1 MYHIGC
7 RLGSLVEDADM
18 SSHINQ
24 INNQY
29 LNQINKYLLNL
40 IQRSLGSTPYKCA
53 WQNGRWRASLQDHNH
68 NLQGNK
74 ARQASSA
81 MWVAGFAVDSSDN
94 DATLHSEDTGGC

>member
-1 MYHIGC
+1 
-7 RLGSLVEDADM
+7 M

-53 WQNGRWRASLQDHNH
+53 WQNGRWRAAQGVLVIVIT
-68 NLQGNK
+68 LQGNK
-74 ARQASSA
+74 AWQASSA